1 MATKIEVLKATIL
14 SLGGSFDDI
23 DATDEAA
30 LSKRLIEVCGK
41 IQNPGGGSGGSGL
54 PTGGEPYQ
62 QLVTDG
68 EGNAVWE
75 ERLAYDGGSVEILP
89 ETVLQGGDEDGDG
102 VNDGFYLVQPLNEPL
117 VIGETYTVSYNG
129 VAYECV
135 AVGTGIE
142 TYLGNVDFAMETGDT
157 GEPFV
162 LAVVKDTDMNA
173 AGVYGVVMPIDG
185 ATSVTLSITKGAV
198 HTIDEKWLPA
208 SAREKLKVYAEED
221 AYTENAFVSP
231 HAYKDA
237 ACTTMYTYN
246 ELKEAGLQ
254 GFTLF
259 VKHYKAGGYMEC
271 APMAVYPIDAS
282 RSIAIGL
289 TYFTENVNGIK
300 SDWFLL
306 QCADTQLNLD

>member
-1 MATKIEVLKATIL
+1 MATETELLRATIL
-14 SLGGSFDDI
+14 ALGGSCDDLP
-23 DATDEAA
+23 DNLEST
-30 LSKRLIEVCGK
+30 LYKRLIEVCASS
-41 IQNPGGGSGGSGL
+41 GGGGGSGL

-75 ERLAYDGGSVEILP
+75 ERLAYAGGRVEILP
-89 ETVLQGGDEDGDG
+89 ETALTDGEDEDSDG
-102 VNDGFYLVQPLNEPL
+102 VLDFFYITQPLNETM
-117 VIGETYTVSYNG
+117 VTGETYTVSYNG
-129 VAYECV
+129 AAYDCV
-135 AVGTGIE
+135 VTEINGEQG
-142 TYLGNVDFAMETGDT
+142 LGNIGFAMGTGDT

-162 LAVVKDTDMNA
+162 IAFVNDAETNA
-173 AGVYGVVMPIDG
+173 AGIYGMVIPLDG
-185 ATSVTLSITKGAV
+185 ATSVTLSITQGSL

-208 SAREKLKVYAEED
+208 SAREKLKVYAQED

-259 VKHYKAGGYMEC
+259 VKHYKFGGYMEC

-306 QCADTQLNLD
+306 QFADTQLNSD

>member
-68 EGNAVWE
+68 EGKAVWE

-89 ETVLQGGDEDGDG
+89 ETVLQGEDDDGDG
-102 VNDGFYLVQPLNEPL
+102 VNDSFYLTQPLNETL
-117 VIGETYTVSYNG
+117 VIGETYTVIYNG
-129 VAYECV
+129 AAYDCV
-135 AVGTGIE
+135 MTEIDGEQGM
-142 TYLGNVDFAMETGDT
+142 GNIGFAMGTGDT

-162 LAVVKDTDMNA
+162 VVFVNDADTNA
-173 AGVYGVVMPIDG
+173 AGIYGMLLPLDG
-185 ATSVTLSITKGAV
+185 ATAVTLSITKGAV

-306 QCADTQLNLD
+306 QCADTQLDLG